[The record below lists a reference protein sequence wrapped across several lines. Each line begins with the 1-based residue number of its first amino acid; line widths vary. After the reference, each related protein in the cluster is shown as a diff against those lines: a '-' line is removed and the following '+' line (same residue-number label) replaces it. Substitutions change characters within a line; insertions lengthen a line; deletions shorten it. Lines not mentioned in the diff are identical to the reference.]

1 MERIITGTPNL
12 TVIYEVLYIYYLFE
26 LAVFYK
32 MKLVASPNE
41 KVGRE
46 GKSIYLSEKFVSTDP
61 IQSQLELQLCYSFWI
76 ILKR

>member
-1 MERIITGTPNL
+1 
-12 TVIYEVLYIYYLFE
+12 
-26 LAVFYK
+26 